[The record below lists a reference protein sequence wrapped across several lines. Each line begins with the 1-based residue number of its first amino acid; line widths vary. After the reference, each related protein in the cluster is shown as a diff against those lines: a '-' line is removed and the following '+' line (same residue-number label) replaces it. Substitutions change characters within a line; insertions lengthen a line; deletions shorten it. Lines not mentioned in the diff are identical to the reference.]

1 MYLDLKPSIS
11 TLRKLV
17 HNFKTTT
24 MKKIMIFVGA
34 LTLSG
39 TMFAQ
44 KATKENPFSL
54 EGQLSYNTSSLSFNA
69 PSLRMRYF
77 LADDLAARVSLSIN
91 NSSSKDYYY
100 ELADNAGGEGTEV
113 NKISMTTI
121 SLGAEKHFKGTDK
134 LSPYVGADL
143 AYGMGNTSAKWDK
156 FDGSDY
162 NADVTATVKAPSS
175 MIGLNLVAGTDYYF
189 AQNFYVGLELG
200 LGFSSTSNKAKETIV
215 NVAGTSTT
223 TLEAPSN
230 SSSFGNN
237 FIGNAR
243 LGWRF

>member
-1 MYLDLKPSIS
+1 
-11 TLRKLV
+11 
-17 HNFKTTT
+17 

-39 TMFAQ
+39 SMFAQ

-54 EGQLSYNTSSLSFNA
+54 EGQMSFNTSTLSFNA

-77 LADDLAARVSLSIN
+77 LADDLAARLSLTIN
-91 NSSSKDYYY
+91 NSSTKDYYY
-100 ELADNAGGEGTEV
+100 ESANNAGGEGTEI

-121 SLGAEKHFKGTDK
+121 SLGAEKHFAGTDK

-143 AYGMGNTSAKWDK
+143 LFGMGNTTAKWDK
-156 FDGSDY
+156 FDGVGY
-162 NADVTATVKAPSS
+162 NANVTANVKNPSS

-189 AQNFYVGLELG
+189 AENFYAGLELG
-200 LGFSSTSNKAKETIV
+200 LGLQSVNNKAGESSVTV
-215 NVAGTSTT
+215 SGTTTT
-223 TLEAPSN
+223 TLTEPSK
-230 SSSFGNN
+230 SSAFGNN
-237 FIGNAR
+237 FIGNIR

>member
-1 MYLDLKPSIS
+1 
-11 TLRKLV
+11 
-17 HNFKTTT
+17 

-54 EGQLSYNTSSLSFNA
+54 EGQLSINSTSGSFNA

-77 LADDLAARVSLSIN
+77 FADDLAARVSLSLN
-91 NSSSKDYYY
+91 NSSSTDYHY
-100 ELADNAGGEGTEV
+100 EFDNNKGGEGIEI
-113 NKISMTTI
+113 NKKSNFEI

-134 LSPYVGADL
+134 LSPYVGADFV
-143 AYGMGNTSAKWDK
+143 YGMGNKSAKWDK
-156 FDGSDY
+156 FEEDGY
-162 NADVTATVKAPSS
+162 NADFTATSKAPISKL
-175 MIGLNLVAGTDYYF
+175 GLNVVAGTDYYF

-200 LGFSSTSNKAKETIV
+200 IGFQSTSEKVGEFTYTTDGK
-215 NVAGTSTT
+215 TT
-223 TLEAPSN
+223 TNLSEPAK

>member
-1 MYLDLKPSIS
+1 
-11 TLRKLV
+11 
-17 HNFKTTT
+17 
-24 MKKIMIFVGA
+24 MIIVGA

-39 TMFAQ
+39 TMFGQ

-54 EGQLSYNTSSLSFNA
+54 EGQLSYNASSLSFNA

-77 LADDLAARVSLSIN
+77 LADDLAARVSLTLN
-91 NSSSKDYYY
+91 NSSTKDYYY
-100 ELADNAGGEGTEV
+100 ELADNKGGEGTEI
-113 NKISMTTI
+113 NKSSLTMI
-121 SLGAEKHFKGTDK
+121 SLGAEKHFAGTEK

-143 AYGMGNTSAKWDK
+143 VYGMGNSSAKWDK
-156 FDGSDY
+156 FDGGGYNSDF
-162 NADVTATVKAPSS
+162 TATAKAPTS
-175 MIGLNLVAGTDYYF
+175 MLGVNLVAGTDYYF

-200 LGFSSTSNKAKETIV
+200 IGFQSVTEKAGEFTYTS
-215 NVAGTSTT
+215 GGTT
-223 TLEAPSN
+223 TTNLSEPAK

>member
-1 MYLDLKPSIS
+1 
-11 TLRKLV
+11 
-17 HNFKTTT
+17 

-34 LTLSG
+34 LSLSG

-54 EGQLSYNTSSLSFNA
+54 EGQLSYNAASLSFNA

-77 LADDLAARVSLSIN
+77 LADDLAARVSLSLN
-91 NSSSKDYYY
+91 NSSTKDYYY
-100 ELADNAGGEGTEV
+100 ENDNNAGGEGTEI

-121 SLGAEKHFKGTDK
+121 ALGAEKHFKGTDK

-143 AYGMGNTSAKWDK
+143 VYGMGNTSAKWDK
-156 FDGSDY
+156 FDGADY
-162 NADVTATVKAPSS
+162 AADVTATVKSPSS
-175 MIGLNLVAGTDYYF
+175 MMGLNLVAGTDYYF
-189 AQNFYVGLELG
+189 AENFYLGLELG
-200 LGFSSTSNKAKETIV
+200 LGLSSTSNKAKETVV

-223 TLEAPSN
+223 TLLAPSK

-237 FIGNAR
+237 FIGNFR

>member
-1 MYLDLKPSIS
+1 
-11 TLRKLV
+11 
-17 HNFKTTT
+17 

-77 LADDLAARVSLSIN
+77 LADDLAARVSLSLN
-91 NSSSKDYYY
+91 NSSTKDYYY
-100 ELADNAGGEGTEV
+100 ELDDNAGGEGTEV

-200 LGFSSTSNKAKETIV
+200 LGFSSTSNKAKETIE

>member
-1 MYLDLKPSIS
+1 
-11 TLRKLV
+11 
-17 HNFKTTT
+17 

-34 LTLSG
+34 LSLSG

-54 EGQLSYNTSSLSFNA
+54 EGQLSFNTSTLSFNA

-77 LADDLAARVSLSIN
+77 FADDLAARVSLSLN
-91 NSSSKDYYY
+91 NSSTKDYYY
-100 ELADNAGGEGTEV
+100 ENLNNSGGEGTEI
-113 NKISMTTI
+113 NKTSMTMI
-121 SLGAEKHFKGTDK
+121 SLGAEKHFAGTDK

-143 AYGMGNTSAKWDK
+143 VYGMGNTSAKWDK
-156 FDGSDY
+156 FDGGGYNSDY
-162 NADVTATVKAPSS
+162 TRTVKNPVS
-175 MIGLNLVAGTDYYF
+175 MIGVNLVAGTDYYF
-189 AQNFYVGLELG
+189 AENFYVGLELG
-200 LGFSSTSNKAKETIV
+200 IGFQSISEKAGESIVTSG
-215 NVAGTSTT
+215 GTTTT
-223 TLEAPSN
+223 TLSEPAK